1 MPGNRRMD
9 NLVTFQKLV
18 LHVNILYMM
27 ILCQKDSLHLQLHQL
42 CCNMTRFDTFISNKC
57 FMA

>member
-1 MPGNRRMD
+1 ME